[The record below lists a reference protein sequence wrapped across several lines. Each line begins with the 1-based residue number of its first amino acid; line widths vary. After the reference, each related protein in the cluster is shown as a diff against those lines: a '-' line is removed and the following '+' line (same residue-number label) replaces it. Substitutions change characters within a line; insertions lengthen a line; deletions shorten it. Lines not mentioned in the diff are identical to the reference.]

1 MKKPA
6 FSIGMMVA
14 ILLAIIFTTSTPPE
28 PETQIRD
35 YFEQQ
40 ISDQQVK
47 VFGRVL
53 RILPDDT
60 KGSRHQKFIILTN
73 DLTVLIVH
81 NIDLAPRVPIK
92 KDDYVWVYGE
102 YEWNEKGGLI
112 HWTHKDPKGI
122 HPNGFITHK
131 KKTYE

>member
-1 MKKPA
+1 
-6 FSIGMMVA
+6 MV
-14 ILLAIIFTTSTPPE
+14 IFLAIIFATSEPPH

-35 YFEQQ
+35 YFEQKV
-40 ISDQQVK
+40 SDQQVK

-53 RILPDDT
+53 RILPDDND
-60 KGSRHQKFIILTN
+60 GSRHQKFIILTN
-73 DLTVLIVH
+73 DLSVLIVH

-112 HWTHKDPKGI
+112 HWTHKDPKGT